1 MEIVSRY
8 VTLADS
14 CKEIVPF
21 RGHELCKILPINP
34 LWTFSGDG
42 RSRTAVQ
49 TSHQIAFYTFIRPL
63 IVGPGLPDGGLT

>member
-1 MEIVSRY
+1 MSPWLIRAKKFCPVF
-8 VTLADS
+8 
-14 CKEIVPF
+14 VPSD
-21 RGHELCKILPINP
+21 GLELRKILVIGP